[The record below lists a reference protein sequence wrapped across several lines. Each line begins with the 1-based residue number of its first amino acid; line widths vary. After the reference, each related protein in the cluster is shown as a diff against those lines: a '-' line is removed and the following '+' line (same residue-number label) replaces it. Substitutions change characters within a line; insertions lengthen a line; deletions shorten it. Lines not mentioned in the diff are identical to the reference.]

1 MDSRY
6 REHMEK
12 YSLGN
17 IFILGNRFQA
27 LLDRQL
33 KEMGLTAKQWF
44 ALEVIREVF
53 SEPPTLN
60 QVAEVLG
67 SSRQNVKELVRK
79 LEARGYI
86 ATGPDPRDRRMLRLT
101 LTGASQELQEER
113 RLLDRM
119 FLNQV
124 FECFSD
130 EEMHCLFEGLERL
143 SEFVQAGESGGK

>member
-1 MDSRY
+1 MDGRY
-6 REHMEK
+6 RDHMQK
-12 YSLGN
+12 YTLGN

-27 LLDRQL
+27 ILDRQL

-53 SEPPTLN
+53 SGPPTLN

-86 ATGPDPRDRRMLRLT
+86 TTGPDPRDRRMLRLT
-101 LTGASQELQEER
+101 LTGASPQEQER
-113 RLLDRM
+113 RRRLDRE
-119 FLNQV
+119 FLDQV
-124 FECFSD
+124 FSGFSD

-143 SEFVQAGESGGK
+143 SGFVQTEGSGG